1 MVFTAPFISPL
12 QGLWRSRSPPAWV
25 PRLFCRFQHSSPFH
39 KLLGCFSAMMVEEET
54 VGGVERS
61 NLLHVLS
68 IKFKVEEIQ
77 ILLHSFLVNGLRD
90 DDYVA
95 LQQPAQGYLCGSLA
109 VFLANLGE
117 GRVGEQSVLFFI
129 IVKSYSCYFILLYSS
144 SLTASCHSLDVFSP
158 GISKVRWAN
167 QLSFAAPCQC
177 FTFAGIWMTVPGRIS
192 CAGLPSS

>member
-1 MVFTAPFISPL
+1 
-12 QGLWRSRSPPAWV
+12 
-25 PRLFCRFQHSSPFH
+25 
-39 KLLGCFSAMMVEEET
+39 MMVEEET

-68 IKFKVEEIQ
+68 IKFKVEEVQ
-77 ILLHSFLVNGLRD
+77 ILLHPLLVNGLRD

-158 GISKVRWAN
+158 GISKARWAN

-177 FTFAGIWMTVPGRIS
+177 FTLAGIWMTVPGRIS
-192 CAGLPSS
+192 CAGFPSS

>member
-61 NLLHVLS
+61 YLLHVLS

-158 GISKVRWAN
+158 GISKARWAN

-177 FTFAGIWMTVPGRIS
+177 FTLAGIWMIVPGRIS
-192 CAGLPSS
+192 CAGFPSS